1 MYFNIQT
8 HFIGH
13 AQKWKITA
21 CVCACVCVCVCV
33 CIGETESE
41 RERKKIHHHLCVCVR
56 MDCVRASEIHMER
69 YMHPQHTTVE
79 TQFVHR
85 RNSSA
90 CPTLPPSRSLSVSHL
105 LPPQQCG
112 KELGVCEHEAS
123 KVMQSMRSVLRICV
137 CVHVY
142 SNQNIRVCTV
152 TQQRAGCGWGQGD

>member
-33 CIGETESE
+33 CIEETQSE

-56 MDCVRASEIHMER
+56 MDCVRASEIPAER
-69 YMHPQHTTVE
+69 QMHLQHSTVE
-79 TQFVHR
+79 TQFVRR

-90 CPTLPPSRSLSVSHL
+90 HPTLPSSRSLSVAHL

-112 KELGVCEHEAS
+112 KELGACEREAS
-123 KVMQSMRSVLRICV
+123 KVMPV
-137 CVHVY
+137 CVQY
-142 SNQNIRVCTV
+142 
-152 TQQRAGCGWGQGD
+152 